1 VSRFVV
7 DVDVM
12 LGVLGGE
19 IEVSHEHELLA
30 PTLIRS
36 QVLSE
41 LYSKVRRGEMAERF
55 ALERLDRVG
64 KVEVRLLGDAV
75 LRSRAWRIAAELG
88 WETTLQAEY
97 IALTQLQAD
106 AFVTM
111 DAGLAGA
118 VSGLVETVGVEALS
132 R

>member
-1 VSRFVV
+1 MSRFVI
-7 DVDVM
+7 DADVM

-19 IEVSHEHELLA
+19 IEVSEEHELLA

-41 LYSKVRRGEMAERF
+41 LYSMVRRGEMAEEV
-55 ALERLDRVG
+55 ALESLDRVG
-64 KVEVRLLGDAV
+64 KVKVRLLGDAV
-75 LRSRAWRIAAELG
+75 LRRLAWRVAAELG
-88 WETTLQAEY
+88 WETTHQAEY
-97 IALTQLQAD
+97 VALTQLQAE

-111 DAGLAGA
+111 DTGLAEA
-118 VSGLVETVGVEALS
+118 VSDLVETVGVEALS